1 MFRKA
6 TTSVTL
12 KLAKHLMTS
21 RLLRRTFNDEHRV
34 RQNFVH
40 LFYTKTRYRG
50 VTTQT
55 EESSHVEPHTTSA
68 HRAGGR

>member
-12 KLAKHLMTS
+12 KLAKHSMTS

-34 RQNFVH
+34 RQKV
-40 LFYTKTRYRG
+40 R
-50 VTTQT
+50 
-55 EESSHVEPHTTSA
+55 TSIL
-68 HRAGGR
+68 HKNKI